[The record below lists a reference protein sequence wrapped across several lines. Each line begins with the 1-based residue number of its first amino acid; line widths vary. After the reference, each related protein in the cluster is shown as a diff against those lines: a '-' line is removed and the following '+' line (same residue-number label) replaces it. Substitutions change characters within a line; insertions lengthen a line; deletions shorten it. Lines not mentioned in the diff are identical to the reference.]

1 MMKGGSFQIFSCSI
15 SQKLIGKL
23 PFFVGKMCAH
33 VLSHTLD
40 KVRYFRSL
48 LITEDMRPRILI
60 GSDSLLH
67 TLNLAVDDMKGI
79 PVNQLVLLRQ
89 YVPPK
94 LVETDT
100 VLYGEPILVY
110 VRKTHDAFAN
120 AIMEEYGDCEVIVF
134 ERDPMLD

>member
-1 MMKGGSFQIFSCSI
+1 MTGSFPVFM
-15 SQKLIGKL
+15 
-23 PFFVGKMCAH
+23 GKMCAH

-40 KVRYFRSL
+40 KVRYFRNL
-48 LITEDMRPRILI
+48 LVTEDMRPRILI

-67 TLNLAVDDMKGI
+67 TLNLALSDMKGI

-94 LVETDT
+94 LVETDK
-100 VLYGEPILVY
+100 VLYGEPIMVY
-110 VRKTHDAFAN
+110 VRRTHDGFAN

-134 ERDPMLD
+134 EKDPTLD